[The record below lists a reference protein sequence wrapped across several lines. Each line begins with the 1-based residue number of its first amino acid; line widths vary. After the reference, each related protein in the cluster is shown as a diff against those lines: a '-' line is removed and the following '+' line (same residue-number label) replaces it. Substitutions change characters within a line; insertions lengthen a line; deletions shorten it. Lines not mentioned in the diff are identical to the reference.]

1 MIMSNKFLV
10 AQVTDGNINISDDV
24 IESIASF
31 AAQGVEGVVE
41 LQSNLKNSVSDI
53 LKVKNTSKGVKV
65 SVGEKEAIIDMYIN
79 VEFGSNI
86 VEIAKKVQEEVKE
99 KVETMT
105 DLEVVEVNVHI
116 SGIHIKDK

>member
-1 MIMSNKFLV
+1 M
-10 AQVTDGNINISDDV
+10 
-24 IESIASF
+24 
-31 AAQGVEGVVE
+31 
-41 LQSNLKNSVSDI
+41 QSNLKNSVSDI

>member
-1 MIMSNKFLV
+1 MSNKFLV

-53 LKVKNTSKGVKV
+53 LKVKNAGRGIKV